1 MVLGEAIAIFNNIE
15 DSERTVEEKREAIRM
30 VLDMETKNSIT
41 KQSILKAMDWLWYY
55 AHFAISDVKQNEIV
69 ISTKTFDEMP
79 LDVKAE
85 MIRNMEGITLRIKG
99 DKAAE

>member
-55 AHFAISDVKQNEIV
+55 AHFAISHVKQHEIV
-69 ISTKTFDEMP
+69 ISAKTFDEMP

-99 DKAAE
+99 EKVAK